1 MGVVTYKMASS
12 AHNKQEES
20 GTDTFFSC
28 CSSLE
33 RRFCAC
39 FQDGKDAWP
48 KLRRACEKELSPG
61 NQDYSGSQAAHFPTA
76 QQTSERSWPELAWRS
91 SCSRRS
97 SAEGLW
103 GEWSTIKQI
112 LSPSFSVATDS
123 HPHLPPRLLPAPCQ
137 SHAIRPHHRCHMQ
150 AMTYSPPLLLLL
162 CLRLLP
168 GLHSDP
174 SAIKFS
180 APKSSRPPFLLPSPP
195 ISSLVLPSS
204 PQSLLSSKSPVLLCL
219 ILTLVLLLVSAQ

>member
-1 MGVVTYKMASS
+1 MARTR
-12 AHNKQEES
+12 
-20 GTDTFFSC
+20 GPSC
-28 CSSLE
+28 AE
-33 RRFCAC
+33 PA
-39 FQDGKDAWP
+39 
-48 KLRRACEKELSPG
+48 
-61 NQDYSGSQAAHFPTA
+61 
-76 QQTSERSWPELAWRS
+76 
-91 SCSRRS
+91 RRS
-97 SAEGLW
+97 SRLATRTTQAPRPLISQPPSKPARGRGPSSRGGRLAHAVRQQK
-103 GEWSTIKQI
+103 GCGVSGQPS